1 MKVNA
6 SALRQGNVVE
16 VDGALYAILT
26 ADNIKPGKG
35 TPVTQ
40 LEMRR
45 ISDGVKVTERYR
57 TTEQVERAYIEDR
70 TYQYLFGDGDSFTF
84 METETYDQLAVPKSI
99 VGEQAAKFLQDGMQ
113 VQIKVHEGV
122 PVAIELPARVTLAVV
137 ETEPVMKG
145 QTAHASFKPAI
156 LENGVRTTVPPHIMT
171 GTKIVVSTVD
181 GSYQERAK
189 A

>member
-16 VDGALYAILT
+16 VDGALYAVLT
-26 ADNIKPGKG
+26 AENIKPGKG

-45 ISDGVKVTERYR
+45 LSDGVKVTERYR

-70 TYQYLFGDGDSFTF
+70 TYQYLFGDGDNYTF
-84 METETYDQLAVPKSI
+84 MEAETFDQLAVPKSI
-99 VGEQAAKFLQDGMQ
+99 VGDQARFLQDGMQ

-122 PVAIELPARVTLAVV
+122 PVSMELPARVTLAVV

-156 LENGVRTTVPPHIMT
+156 LENGVRTTVPPHIMP
-171 GTKIVVSTVD
+171 GTKIVVSTAD

>member
-1 MKVNA
+1 VKVNA

-16 VDGALYAILT
+16 VDGALYAVLT
-26 ADNIKPGKG
+26 AENIKPGKG

-45 ISDGVKVTERYR
+45 LSDGVKVTERYR

-70 TYQYLFGDGDSFTF
+70 TYQYLFNDGENYTF
-84 METETYDQLAVPKSI
+84 MEVETYDQLPVPKAI
-99 VGEQAAKFLQDGMQ
+99 VGDQAAKFLQDGMQ

-122 PVAIELPARVTLAVV
+122 PVSMELPPRVTLTVV
-137 ETEPVMKG
+137 ETEPAMKG

-156 LENGVRTTVPPHIMT
+156 LDNGVRTTVPPHIT
-171 GTKIVVSTVD
+171 VGTKIVVNTAD